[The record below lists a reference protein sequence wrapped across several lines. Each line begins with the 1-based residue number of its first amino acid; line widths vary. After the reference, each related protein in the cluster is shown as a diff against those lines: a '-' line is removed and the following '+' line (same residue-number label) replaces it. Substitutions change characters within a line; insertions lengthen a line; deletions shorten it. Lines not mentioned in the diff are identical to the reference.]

1 MNSQTSSLKLSLFAL
16 AMGGFS
22 IGLTEFVMMG
32 ILPDVAKALN
42 ISIPK
47 AGDLISVYAAGVVV
61 GAPILAGGTAKYSPK
76 SVVKWLMVAF
86 FFFHLLSTFSPNFEV
101 LFISRFLSGLPHGA
115 FFGVAAVI
123 ASRLAKEG
131 KKASAIATVFF
142 GLTIANVIG
151 VPLGTYL
158 GHHFSWRYSFFL
170 VVISSAITAL
180 LIWKFVPKLE
190 GTKETNFKQDLKVL
204 KKPELLLVVAIT
216 SIGTGGFFAWL
227 SYIAPMLIEVTKV
240 SPDKIPTVMI
250 LVGIGMSCGNILGG
264 KISDAYS
271 PKYSI
276 LILLSLIV
284 TLLIINHFIAQYM
297 IPSLILSFLMGTFAL
312 ALASPIQ
319 MLLINLSKE
328 AEVLGSSLGQSSFNI
343 GNALGAFLG
352 GIPLTLG
359 HSQTSP
365 ALVGACLALTGV
377 SLTCI
382 FIWYQQNLKTIAQ

>member
-1 MNSQTSSLKLSLFAL
+1 MNANTSSLKLSLFAL

-32 ILPDVAKALN
+32 ILPDVAKALS
-42 ISIPK
+42 ISIPR
-47 AGDLISVYAAGVVV
+47 AGDLISIYAAGVVV

-86 FFFHLLSTFSPNFEV
+86 FFFHLLSTFAPNFEI
-101 LFISRFLSGLPHGA
+101 LLLSRFLSGLPHGA

-123 ASRLAKEG
+123 AARLAKEG
-131 KKASAIATVFF
+131 KKASAIAFVFF

-170 VVISSAITAL
+170 VVIASALAAI

-190 GTKETNFKQDLKVL
+190 GAKERNFKKGLRVL
-204 KKPELLLVVAIT
+204 KKPELILVVAIT

-240 SPDKIPTVMI
+240 SADKIPTIMI

-264 KISDAYS
+264 KISDVYS

-276 LILLSLIV
+276 LILLCLIV
-284 TLLIINHFIAQYM
+284 TLLILNNFIAEFI
-297 IPSLILSFLMGTFAL
+297 IPSLVLSFLMGTFAL

-359 HSQTSP
+359 YSQSSP
-365 ALVGACLALTGV
+365 ALVGAGLALTGV
-377 SLTCI
+377 ALTCT
-382 FIWYQQNLKTIAQ
+382 FIWYQRSLSNNLI